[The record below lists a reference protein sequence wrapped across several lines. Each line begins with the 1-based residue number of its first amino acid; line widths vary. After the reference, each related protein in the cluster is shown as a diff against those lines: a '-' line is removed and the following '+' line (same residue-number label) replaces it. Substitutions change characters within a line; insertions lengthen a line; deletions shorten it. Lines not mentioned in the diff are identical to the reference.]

1 MDSRGTS
8 ARGLRLVVFWLVV
21 GVVALVDQATKA
33 AVRQVVVP
41 GGQPFV
47 PGVLDLVLVETTG
60 AAFSIGLGAGAL
72 FVLVAL
78 AVLACAN
85 VVVWRH
91 ADLPLPLVVAIGLVA
106 GGGLGNMIDRVCKG
120 SVTDFLAT
128 TFMNFP
134 VFNVADVCVTVGVAV
149 AFVLYLAWDRRRG
162 KGGEEDA

>member
-8 ARGLRLVVFWLVV
+8 ARGLRLVVFWIVV

-33 AVRQVVVP
+33 AVRQVAVP
-41 GGQPFV
+41 GGQTFV
-47 PGVLDLVLVETTG
+47 PGVLDLVLVENTG

-72 FVLVAL
+72 FVAVAL
-78 AVLACAN
+78 AVLAAAN
-85 VVVWRH
+85 VAVWRH
-91 ADLPLPLVVAIGLVA
+91 PDLPLPLVVAIGLVA
-106 GGGLGNMIDRVCKG
+106 GGGLGNMIDRIYKG

-128 TFMNFP
+128 TFMSFP

-162 KGGEEDA
+162 SGEEDA

>member
-47 PGVLDLVLVETTG
+47 PGGLDLVLVENTG

-85 VVVWRH
+85 V
-91 ADLPLPLVVAIGLVA
+91 VVAIGLVA